1 MLVPRVLAGDDQE
14 PDFDETAARLPAWPE
29 IKGHA
34 LGHLDA
40 AGNEISG
47 VADWLRGID
56 SPLTQAEARAAREA
70 LRLACK
76 ARDLID
82 EAKGVLHA

>member
-1 MLVPRVLAGDDQE
+1 MAD
-14 PDFDETAARLPAWPE
+14 LPAWPE

-40 AGNEISG
+40 AGTEISG
-47 VADWLRGID
+47 VADWLRAID
-56 SPLTQAEARAAREA
+56 SPLTAAEARAAREA
-70 LRLACK
+70 LGLACR

-82 EAKGVLHA
+82 EAKGILHA

>member
-1 MLVPRVLAGDDQE
+1 VVAK
-14 PDFDETAARLPAWPE
+14 LPSWPE

-40 AGNEISG
+40 ARTEISG
-47 VADWLRGID
+47 VADWLRAID
-56 SPLTQAEARAAREA
+56 SPLTPAEREAAREA

-82 EAKGVLHA
+82 EAKGVLHG

>member
-1 MLVPRVLAGDDQE
+1 MADGK
-14 PDFDETAARLPAWPE
+14 LPAWPE

-34 LGHLDA
+34 LGHLNA
-40 AGNEISG
+40 AGNEISE
-47 VADWLRGID
+47 VADWLRAID
-56 SPLTQAEARAAREA
+56 SPLTPAQAEAAREA
-70 LRLACK
+70 LKLACR

>member
-1 MLVPRVLAGDDQE
+1 VAA
-14 PDFDETAARLPAWPE
+14 DETGRPVSLPTWPE
-29 IKGHA
+29 IKGGA

-40 AGNEISG
+40 AGSEISG
-47 VADWLRGID
+47 VADWLRAID
-56 SPLTQAEARAAREA
+56 SPLTPAEARAAREA
-70 LRLACK
+70 LRLANR

>member
-1 MLVPRVLAGDDQE
+1 MAD
-14 PDFDETAARLPAWPE
+14 LPAWPE

-40 AGNEISG
+40 AGNEISE

-56 SPLTQAEARAAREA
+56 SPLTPAETGATREA
-70 LRLACK
+70 LRLACR

>member
-1 MLVPRVLAGDDQE
+1 MAD
-14 PDFDETAARLPAWPE
+14 LPTWPE

-40 AGNEISG
+40 AGSEISE
-47 VADWLRGID
+47 VADWLRAID
-56 SPLTQAEARAAREA
+56 SPLTPAEARAAREA
-70 LRLACK
+70 LKLASR

-82 EAKGVLHA
+82 QAKGVLHA